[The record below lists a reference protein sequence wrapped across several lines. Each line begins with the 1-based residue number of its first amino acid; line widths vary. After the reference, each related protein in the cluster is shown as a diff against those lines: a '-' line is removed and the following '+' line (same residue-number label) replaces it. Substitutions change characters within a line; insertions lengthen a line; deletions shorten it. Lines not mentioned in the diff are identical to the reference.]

1 MLSVVALIFGWIWK
15 HKALKKPFIEGF
27 LMGSFS
33 WMIVALG
40 MQIQNGFEL
49 SIRLT
54 ETFMLPH
61 VSGVFVI
68 QGLIGGLLGAS
79 GMMVGYMTK
88 TKLDNQ

>member
-1 MLSVVALIFGWIWK
+1 
-15 HKALKKPFIEGF
+15 
-27 LMGSFS
+27 
-33 WMIVALG
+33 
-40 MQIQNGFEL
+40 
-49 SIRLT
+49 
-54 ETFMLPH
+54 MLPH